1 MQIICE
7 NCGKTLNVLDGRE
20 VSYVEREASTDGAA
34 EHFIAETSP
43 GGTWLIHRCLV
54 TSSLPTS

>member
-7 NCGKTLNVLDGRE
+7 HCGTTLNVLDGRE
-20 VSYVEREASTDGAA
+20 ISYVEREASTDSAA
-34 EHFIAETSP
+34 ELFIAESSP

-54 TSSLPTS
+54 TSPLHA